1 MGFRGSK
8 RHFATKGVICWLRQ
22 LFLNW
27 GFAYLDSI
35 SRDGSLRFAG
45 VAGYVSLGTRIL
57 PGEGE
62 LRDFTTL
69 GRIILPRAI
78 WASSK
83 GR

>member
-8 RHFATKGVICWLRQ
+8 RHFAIKGVICWLWQR
-22 LFLNW
+22 LLNW
-27 GFAYLDSI
+27 GLRI
-35 SRDGSLRFAG
+35 STRFLGDGSLRFAG

-78 WASSK
+78 WASFK